1 MERSQERERG
11 QDGSVEPYSVGDITG
26 ETRVPG
32 RPKQE
37 GVLGSGWLRATGSRT
52 VCDGSSYKCTWVQV
66 HSKSEVASADVP

>member
-1 MERSQERERG
+1 MERSQERDRRH
-11 QDGSVEPYSVGDITG
+11 DGSVGAYSVGDTMTG

-37 GVLGSGWLRATGSRT
+37 GVLGAGWLRATRSRT
-52 VCDGSSYKCTWVQV
+52 VCDGSSYTWVQV